1 MTKAIS
7 FLVFSMMTTGSLAGQ
22 RRKLG
27 ANTIERLEASILVTA
42 TTSGV
47 EKSCRNLNMILIIKV
62 KITEVLLTL
71 LTVMTTRMLLAVM
84 MTVMMTEIMIDSDD
98 DEEMKML
105 LQ

>member
-47 EKSCRNLNMILIIKV
+47 EKSCRNLKTILIKV
-62 KITEVLLTL
+62 MMTEMLLTL
-71 LTVMTTRMLLAVM
+71 LTVML
-84 MTVMMTEIMIDSDD
+84 TVMMTRRMLTVIMTG
-98 DEEMKML
+98 ML
-105 LQ
+105 W

>member
-47 EKSCRNLNMILIIKV
+47 EKSCRNLNTILIITV
-62 KITEVLLTL
+62 MMTEMLLTL
-71 LTVMTTRMLLAVM
+71 LTVML
-84 MTVMMTEIMIDSDD
+84 TVMMTRR
-98 DEEMKML
+98 ML
-105 LQ
+105 TVITNNDGNAMVVQ

>member
-47 EKSCRNLNMILIIKV
+47 EKSCRNLNTILIKV
-62 KITEVLLTL
+62 MMQRFWLTL
-71 LTVMTTRMLLAVM
+71 LTVMTTRMILAVM
-84 MTVMMTEIMIDSDD
+84 ITV
-98 DEEMKML
+98 